1 MNQQTEIDEKLI
13 EIDKNLTEQIK
24 VLKEYINQD
33 YFQFLCEFKKDEL
46 DELNEIDFKQ
56 TKLQNARGIKGIYLF
71 EIYKTETSN
80 YENWANEFKYR
91 FRGNQKGDDERNG
104 LYLKKWTPNIV
115 NKRLQKHIEN
125 TDEWIPLYIGKSANI
140 SERIISHL
148 YSKLGKP
155 PSALKI
161 KERKNLKD
169 ERLRI
174 QYIPFPSEIKEYETA
189 ATVLESALRKKIN
202 PISGK

>member
-13 EIDKNLTEQIK
+13 EVDKNLTEQIK

-56 TKLQNARGIKGIYLF
+56 TKLQNARGIKGIYIF

-140 SERIISHL
+140 SER
-148 YSKLGKP
+148 
-155 PSALKI
+155 
-161 KERKNLKD
+161 
-169 ERLRI
+169 
-174 QYIPFPSEIKEYETA
+174 
-189 ATVLESALRKKIN
+189 
-202 PISGK
+202 